1 MTTKSFLYKSFATLA
16 LLAVTATAA
25 WGQKDADYYGEPL
38 STNVLR
44 DVSAETVSRGYDASN
59 NGWGSQTSISNVFDG
74 NQESYWMSSY
84 SGDIYVDF
92 TFRSQQTFNTIW
104 IMQGGE
110 NDERSNDITVYT
122 SSNGRS
128 WNEIKSVD
136 GLDRTIRN
144 VSLTLDEPVTTQYV
158 RLRLSPY
165 SAGWT
170 LAVNEI
176 EFRNSTVY
184 GTVQHKDPKWFT
196 LMDGKNLDELGSF
209 QHDQPRFDAVM
220 SSTTDTKLQA
230 SHTIIDTIYMH
241 KGSSTTLTLPTQ
253 NESGTSSAQTYQRWF
268 SYRTGRTYETNHK
281 PCNNKYV
288 YDLLTPTG
296 GETAYRFENGYVGRP
311 LGGIVDQMDFYYPT
325 NEEFST
331 WFPNATSDNNWY
343 VVACDISGYTDFYG
357 TDFVSKGSE
366 ETTIEECAEEFREN
380 NWFEPTLSLRAIYYI
395 VGVDERPENDTEG
408 FKNSIGRLTNS
419 NYQGGGTAEGKR
431 YLEEYDITFPNQHL
445 SNYTDEI
452 VALSKDAGSYA
463 IPGAGSGENA
473 SLTVTIVNDNAGLT
487 LRQKHTYKVGNNE
500 ITYYTNHNELTLT
513 GSSRVIR
520 FAQEDIVQGDN
531 DNGGR
536 HSNPWT
542 VTDGS
547 TATILVTKEYGGTT
561 YNIARFNL
569 TFTAASVPLTQHQ
582 VNNIQAGG
590 DLEYR
595 SPSWMNGYNEQGEPN
610 LNKLTEL
617 TFDYVEG
624 VDTYG
629 QEEYFTFPLD
639 WSYSSYAFFDGSP
652 YGDFRS
658 SAHYNNPARWYPEFS
673 YYAIVNDYIG
683 YGDVNGNST
692 NFQEGM
698 GKDDNPGNHFIYV
711 DASDRPG
718 VLARLPFDE
727 KLCPGSELFVT
738 AWMKSGGSATNDDA
752 GVLFTV
758 MGVNKTVGADG
769 SESET
774 YTPIYRHASSQ
785 IRTTC
790 HLNSGTPGTGS
801 RFNDWYQLYFSFIN
815 NDENASSYDSYILQI
830 ENYSASTTGGDYYLD
845 EIKVYLAQPSAQV
858 SQKEFTCT
866 KERTRMNIELDWER
880 ITSRLGGE
888 GGAGINGIDFCF
900 IDETIYNTTYKAK
913 LEELG
918 VTEAEATADQ
928 INQAKTAG
936 VNAAL
941 VNVGDGEIYDN
952 PLVTLYYNN
961 TFGNNKLYNGDNDQS
976 SLAINN
982 NDGQGRYYFYR
993 TGSENDPN
1001 GRRITVDFYSVLSP
1015 NRPYLMLI
1023 RPADITGGTAPQI
1036 QDFVDELDEACGIK
1050 TRFHV
1055 TSTTLIKVN
1064 GEVVDPSTSFC
1075 AGEVFNFTVQ
1085 MRVPRADGEEEG
1097 YDVLDGGVY
1106 FDWFFGEERE
1116 FITDHPTYHTNLDA
1130 ALTSFRA
1137 VYPDATDISEATTP
1151 WGTFQTATGEVTFT
1165 EDEFNLI
1172 YYYAHE
1178 ATPDEGGLNAVL
1190 VLHEEN
1196 LNIALLKDGLQL
1208 VVKPIQ
1214 TLMPPASSGISQELW
1229 ANICWSY
1236 VPLVLSAD
1244 GESPSILP
1252 GFQSIAYP
1260 TDDFCPALRIGLNQ
1274 IKASEGNVTIRVN
1287 LREPHI
1293 VSDGVNR
1300 LDKVERG
1307 NFDRLFLVGTDDP
1320 QYSQYFGSEEGIDRT
1335 DLPIGTVET
1344 FEATVNGYANNM
1356 TIKFDLSR
1364 QSSGFQFNPREGYT
1378 YKFAAYFEERG
1389 QNTGQVYNTCQ
1400 GSFVVDM
1407 KVVPENLVWQGGE
1420 GGALKN
1426 WNNDANW
1433 KRADA
1438 TDLHADAN
1446 SYTTNDA
1453 NGTNNGF
1460 VPMLFSNVVMPA
1472 DSRAQLYMAGYTQGG
1487 AFQGKENR
1495 PEGMEAPTENIQ
1507 YDLMVYDED
1516 PDNNT
1521 GNLTTQRYR
1530 VNICN
1535 DIHFNEGAQML
1546 HAEQLIYTKAS
1557 MDVPVP
1563 TKEWTLV
1570 STPLQG
1576 VVAGDWYTSKLTGSQ
1591 AGLRLFDEV
1600 TFGTDNDRLA
1610 PAIYQR
1616 SWTGEASIIENAGA
1630 TSRTPVSFGA
1640 LWSSAYNDAGVPY
1653 TAGGGFSIKAADIA
1667 GGTGTLVFRMPKDD
1681 VSYNYSSADLD
1692 RTNEGKLLIT
1702 TMADRS
1708 TPSSYDGTK
1717 DITVTLTPSADGKYM
1732 IVGNP
1737 FMAPLNVQDFL
1748 NANDNLDKVFWTET
1762 ENGPVVGAASTGN
1775 WLSGS
1780 SLIPPYGTFF
1790 VRKADGATSD
1800 AVVFSAYMQEFDNAS
1815 STTGTETN
1823 ALVITASGTTKH
1835 STALLA
1841 YDDAAADAFSA
1852 GEDAQLITDLTGNG
1866 TVAPLA
1872 YTVAGTTAASINVV
1886 STARRIPMGVFAAD
1900 DEVTTLSFSGTATLR
1915 NPRLYDAELQT
1926 ETPLTDATT
1935 LSVSGASH
1943 GRYFIVSDGAA
1954 PTGISGVDGDDATD
1968 LSVYS
1973 VTSGEVI
1980 VAASA
1985 PIGLVNV
1992 YSAGGALLKSVDAAG
2007 AKVCTVSGLPADVVV
2022 VRVTL
2027 PGATEARKLKVK
2039 K

>member
-44 DVSAETVSRGYDASN
+44 DVSAETVSRGNDASN
-59 NGWGSQTSISNVFDG
+59 EWSQTPIRNVFDG

-122 SSNGRS
+122 STNGRN

-196 LMDGKNLDELGSF
+196 LMVGKNFDELGSF
-209 QHDQPRFDAVM
+209 RHDQARFDAVM

-311 LGGIVDQMDFYYPT
+311 LGDIVDQMDFYYPT
-325 NEEFST
+325 NDEFKT

-357 TDFVSKGSE
+357 TDFESKRSDE
-366 ETTIEECAEEFREN
+366 ITIAECAEEFRTY

-395 VGVDERPENDTEG
+395 VGVDDRPAVDTDG
-408 FKNSIGRLTNS
+408 FNYGIGRLKNPA
-419 NYQGGGTAEGKR
+419 YQGGGTAEGKR

-463 IPGAGSGENA
+463 IPGVGSGEDA
-473 SLTVTIVNDNAGLT
+473 SLDVSIVNDNAGLT
-487 LRQKHTYKVGNNE
+487 LRNRTGNGQYSNAG
-500 ITYYTNHNELTLT
+500 TLTLS
-513 GSSRVIR
+513 GSSRVIS
-520 FAQEDIVQGDN
+520 FAREGSPSGN
-531 DNGGR
+531 
-536 HSNPWT
+536 SSPWT
-542 VTDGS
+542 VADGS
-547 TATILVTKEYGGTT
+547 TATILVTKTYNGTT

-652 YGDFRS
+652 FGDFRS
-658 SAHYNNPARWYPEFS
+658 SANYKDPNRWYPEFS
-673 YYAIVNDYIG
+673 YYSIVNNYIG

-718 VLARLPFDE
+718 ILARLPFDE

-738 AWMKSGGSATNDDA
+738 AWMKSGGSVTNDDA

-769 SESET
+769 SVT
-774 YTPIYRHASSQ
+774 TKYTPIYRHASSQ

-790 HLNSGTPGTGS
+790 HLSGGTPGTGDGT
-801 RFNDWYQLYFSFIN
+801 NDWYQLYFSFIN

-918 VTEAEATADQ
+918 FTEADAPAEK
-928 INQAKTAG
+928 INEAKTAG

-952 PLVTLYYNN
+952 PLVTLYYKN
-961 TFGNNKLYNGDNDQS
+961 TFDANTQYNGDDDRS

-982 NDGQGRYYFYR
+982 NDGQGRYYFYK

-1023 RPADITGGTAPQI
+1023 RPTDITGGTAPQI

-1116 FITDHPTYHTNLDA
+1116 FITDHSTYGTNLDV
-1130 ALTSFRA
+1130 ALTNFRA

-1151 WGTFQTATGEVTFT
+1151 WGEFKTETGEVTFT
-1165 EDEFNLI
+1165 ENEFRLI
-1172 YYYAHE
+1172 YHYAHE

-1252 GFQSIAYP
+1252 GFQSVAYP
-1260 TDDFCPALRIGLNQ
+1260 SDDFCPALRIGLNQ
-1274 IKASEGNVTIRVN
+1274 IKASKSNATIRVN

-1307 NFDRLFLVGTDDP
+1307 NLDRLFLVGTDDP

-1364 QSSGFQFNPREGYT
+1364 QSNGFQFNPREGYT

-1407 KVVPENLVWQGGE
+1407 KVVPKNLVWQGGAD
-1420 GGALKN
+1420 GALKN

-1460 VPMLFSNVVMPA
+1460 VPMLFSNVVMPEG
-1472 DSRAQLYMAGYTQGG
+1472 SRAHLYMAGYVDGG

-1535 DIHFNEGAQML
+1535 DIHFNQGAQML

-1576 VVAGDWYTSKLTGSQ
+1576 VVAGDWYTSTSTGSQ
-1591 AGLRLFDEV
+1591 AGLRLFNEV
-1600 TFGTDNDRLA
+1600 MFGSDNDRLA
-1610 PAIYQR
+1610 PAVYQR
-1616 SWTGEASIIENAGA
+1616 SWTGAASIIEQGGGQ
-1630 TSRTPVSFGA
+1630 TPVSFGA

-1653 TAGGGFSIKAADIA
+1653 SAGAGFSVKAADVA
-1667 GGTGTLVFRMPKDD
+1667 NGSKLVFRMPKDD
-1681 VSYNYSSADLD
+1681 ASYDYSSTKLD
-1692 RTNEGKLLIT
+1692 RTKAGKLLISD
-1702 TMADRS
+1702 MANRS

-1717 DITVTLTPSADGKYM
+1717 DIPVTLTPSYDGNYM

-1748 NANDNLDKVFWTET
+1748 NANAETLEKVYWGET
-1762 ENGPVVGAASTGN
+1762 EHGPVVGTDSWNSDQVTGTGHSIEPYKAFFVKKLPNAASN
-1775 WLSGS
+1775 KV
-1780 SLIPPYGTFF
+1780 TFT
-1790 VRKADGATSD
+1790 ADMQKLTD
-1800 AVVFSAYMQEFDNAS
+1800 AGMSQ
-1815 STTGTETN
+1815 GTETN
-1823 ALVITASGTTKH
+1823 ALVVTATGATKR

-1841 YDDAAADAFSA
+1841 YADAAADAFA
-1852 GEDAQLITDLTGNG
+1852 QGEDAQLITDLTGNG
-1866 TVAPLA
+1866 IDAPLA
-1872 YTVAGTTAASINVV
+1872 YTVAGTTAAAINVV

-1954 PTGISGVDGDDATD
+1954 PTGIGGVDGDDATE

-2022 VRVTL
+2022 VRVAL
-2027 PGATEARKLKVK
+2027 PGGMEARKLKVK
-2039 K
+2039 R